1 VVICRGGE
9 ERGTGK
15 EDVTLTPELAIVG
28 EVGEVGAKEWGW
40 WGANCNAK
48 GS

>member
-1 VVICRGGE
+1 VCRGGE

-28 EVGEVGAKEWGW
+28 EVGEVGAKEWG
-40 WGANCNAK
+40 
-48 GS
+48 